1 MQITI
6 HSIHFDADKKLLNF
20 INKKVEKLMQF
31 DDELIYSEVFLK
43 LENTD
48 SRANKIVEIKVNTES
63 NDFMQKR
70 KIKMEKKKLLLRID
84 PKLHDELRRW
94 ADDDFRSIN
103 AQIEFLLRKAVAEN
117 RRESSD

>member
-1 MQITI
+1 MT
-6 HSIHFDADKKLLNF
+6 SN
-20 INKKVEKLMQF
+20 
-31 DDELIYSEVFLK
+31 
-43 LENTD
+43 
-48 SRANKIVEIKVNTES
+48 SRNSTES
-63 NDFMQKR
+63 NDFIQTR

-94 ADDDFRSIN
+94 ADDDLRSIN

>member
-1 MQITI
+1 MT
-6 HSIHFDADKKLLNF
+6 SNSKN
-20 INKKVEKLMQF
+20 
-31 DDELIYSEVFLK
+31 
-43 LENTD
+43 
-48 SRANKIVEIKVNTES
+48 NTES
-63 NDFMQKR
+63 NDFMQMR